1 MGVGVDFSEGM
12 VRAAM
17 VRHPELLF
25 VIADTHELP
34 VKGPF
39 DVIVLSDLVNDLW
52 DVQATFEQLCS
63 ISHSHTRLIINSYS
77 RLWELPLAATES
89 LDLARPTLYQNWLT
103 VDDVTHLLQLSGF
116 QLIRHWS
123 EILWPLNVPVM
134 EQVLNRFLVKL
145 WPFRFLALTNFMV
158 ARPSE
163 VAENEGQKPLVSV
176 VVPARNE
183 AGNIGEIFERVPEM
197 GRGTEIVFV
206 EGHSQDETF
215 ATIEKTV
222 TEYPDR
228 RCKLLKQTGEGKG
241 DAVRLGFAE
250 AAGDVLMILDADLTV
265 PPEDL
270 PRFYEALV
278 SGKGEFVNGVRLVY
292 PMEDQAM
299 RFFNLVG
306 NKLFSGGFSWLLGQP
321 IKDTLCGTK
330 VLWAKHYKMI
340 AENRSYFG
348 TLDPF
353 GDFDL
358 ILGAT
363 RLNLAIIDL
372 PVRYRNRRYGDTNIR
387 RWRHGL
393 LLLRMAAIAASKIKF
408 V

>member
-39 DVIVLSDLVNDLW
+39 DVIILSDLVNDLW
-52 DVQATFEQLCS
+52 DVQEAFKQLRS

-103 VDDVTHLLQLSGF
+103 VDDITHLLQLSGF

-123 EILWPLNVPVM
+123 EILWPLNVPVI

-183 AGNIGEIFERVPEM
+183 AGNIGEIFE
-197 GRGTEIVFV
+197 
-206 EGHSQDETF
+206 
-215 ATIEKTV
+215 
-222 TEYPDR
+222 
-228 RCKLLKQTGEGKG
+228 
-241 DAVRLGFAE
+241 
-250 AAGDVLMILDADLTV
+250 
-265 PPEDL
+265 
-270 PRFYEALV
+270 
-278 SGKGEFVNGVRLVY
+278 
-292 PMEDQAM
+292 
-299 RFFNLVG
+299 
-306 NKLFSGGFSWLLGQP
+306 
-321 IKDTLCGTK
+321 
-330 VLWAKHYKMI
+330 
-340 AENRSYFG
+340 
-348 TLDPF
+348 
-353 GDFDL
+353 
-358 ILGAT
+358 
-363 RLNLAIIDL
+363 
-372 PVRYRNRRYGDTNIR
+372 
-387 RWRHGL
+387 
-393 LLLRMAAIAASKIKF
+393 
-408 V
+408 